1 MAAKEHIIEEIEELD
16 ETQLQEVE
24 NYLAFLKFRSRL
36 QPSQPFDK
44 NLVEGLY
51 REFAAED
58 RSLAEEGLAEY
69 ARDLKREDG
78 K

>member
-16 ETQLQEVE
+16 PAQLQEVE
-24 NYLAFLKFRSRL
+24 DYLAFLKFRSRL
-36 QPSQPFDK
+36 QPAQSFDQ
-44 NLVEGLY
+44 NVVAGLY

-58 RSLAEEGLAEY
+58 RSLAEEGMAEY

>member
-1 MAAKEHIIEEIEELD
+1 MAAKEHIIEEIEDLD
-16 ETQLQEVE
+16 ETQLREVE

-36 QPSQPFDK
+36 QPAQSFDK
-44 NLVEGLY
+44 NAVEGLY

-58 RSLAEEGLAEY
+58 RSLAEEGMAEY
-69 ARDLKREDG
+69 ARDLKREDD